1 MSESKSDA
9 PPGSVVVQQ
18 PAGDKQQQQ
27 RPSGEVHDRRARRRR
42 EEAVARLVA
51 DATRPPDFLLDE
63 AATSSVHEDGGDHHH
78 HHHGEARLRSQ
89 QQCTLLLASTV
100 ASSIERGLDREL
112 HSELV
117 RQGSDAQSVISKI
130 CHDHSED
137 FLESVGRVV
146 AALGGPCDE
155 VRAALEEANQEL
167 QSRTGAEMLES
178 ATRLERFRQSRVR
191 ARTLGQMVHACRRVA
206 VLLERARKQA
216 ALGRPRAALDAVE
229 EARACLTAPLGSLIR
244 GSGDATDLLSGMTQ
258 QAAAGD
264 NSANTEAAVIR
275 LEDTPFGSRA
285 MMMLPKVRYISWT
298 ASIEYFHRKLK
309 PSATDRSRERS
320 SWAPGADSTGGS
332 SPSAPA
338 VTVPRRDEPR
348 SAAARRPSPSGR
360 AASDSAERSRA
371 THGGPRTPTT

>member
-1 MSESKSDA
+1 MSESKADA
-9 PPGSVVVQQ
+9 PPGSAVVQQ
-18 PAGDKQQQQ
+18 SGDKQQGQQ
-27 RPSGEVHDRRARRRR
+27 GADRRARRRR

-51 DATRPPDFLLDE
+51 DATRDE
-63 AATSSVHEDGGDHHH
+63 AAASSAHEDGGDQQRRQR
-78 HHHGEARLRSQ
+78 GECA
-89 QQCTLLLASTV
+89 LLLASTV

-117 RQGSDAQSVISKI
+117 RQGSDAQGVISKI

-167 QSRTGAEMLES
+167 QSRTGAEMLEG
-178 ATRLERFRQSRVR
+178 ATRLDRFRQSRLR

-216 ALGRPRAALDAVE
+216 SLGRPRAALDAVE

-244 GSGDATDLLSGMTQ
+244 GSGDATDLLLSGMTQ
-258 QAAAGD
+258 HAAAAG
-264 NSANTEAAVIR
+264 NGASTEAAVIR

-285 MMMLPKVRYISWT
+285 MTMLPKVRFTGWRKRRR
-298 ASIEYFHRKLK
+298 SIFTEN
-309 PSATDRSRERS
+309 
-320 SWAPGADSTGGS
+320 
-332 SPSAPA
+332 
-338 VTVPRRDEPR
+338 
-348 SAAARRPSPSGR
+348 
-360 AASDSAERSRA
+360 
-371 THGGPRTPTT
+371 